1 MKLFFI
7 LLISLFLIMIWT
19 SLERFTERAEVV
31 FFDVGQGD
39 SFILKTPAGKLILV
53 DGGPDW
59 STLFGLGQYLPWRER
74 TIDFVILSH
83 GHDDHLSALPEIARR
98 YKIEQVFL
106 PASLQGAAVE
116 ELLLALDNQK
126 STVTYP
132 QEPACLDLEVDCRLC
147 IFPPSSEFLS
157 SSDEN
162 DFSLAVN
169 FTCGGLSLAATGD
182 AGTKREQ
189 SLLASGFSQGI
200 QIFKAAHHG
209 SASANSLEFLQ
220 ALSPEVMVFSVGE
233 NNPYGHPSQEVIN
246 RVKAEGVEIRRTDQ
260 DGELIFYSNNSKL
273 YLKND

>member
-7 LLISLFLIMIWT
+7 LLISFFLIMIWT
-19 SLERFTERAEVV
+19 SFERFTERAEVV

-39 SFILKTPAGKLILV
+39 SFILKTPTGKLILV

-59 STLFGLGQYLPWRER
+59 STLFGLGRYLPWWER

-83 GHDDHLSALPEIARR
+83 SHDDHLSALPEIAKR
-98 YKIEQVFL
+98 YQIKQVFL

-116 ELLLALDNQK
+116 ELLSALENQK
-126 STVTYP
+126 SAVTYP

-182 AGTKREQ
+182 AGAKRES
-189 SLLASGFSQGI
+189 SLLASGFGQGV

-209 SASANSLEFLQ
+209 SISANSLEFLR
-220 ALSPEVMVFSVGE
+220 ALAPKMMIFSVGE

-246 RVKAEGVEIRRTDQ
+246 RAKVEGIEIRRTDQ
-260 DGELIFYSNNSKL
+260 DGDLLFYSNNSKL
-273 YLKND
+273 YLKGD

>member
-7 LLISLFLIMIWT
+7 LLISLFLIITWT
-19 SLERFTERAEVV
+19 AFERFTPRAEVV

-59 STLFGLGQYLPWRER
+59 STLFGLGQYLPWQER

-98 YKIEQVFL
+98 YRIKQVFL

-116 ELLLALDNQK
+116 ELLAALENQG
-126 STVTYP
+126 SAITYP
-132 QEPACLDLEVDCRLC
+132 QEPACLNLEVDCRLC

-182 AGTKREQ
+182 AGVKRER
-189 SLLASGFSQGI
+189 SLLASGLI
-200 QIFKAAHHG
+200 QEVKIFKAAHHG
-209 SASANSLEFLQ
+209 SISANSLEFLR
-220 ALSPEVMVFSVGE
+220 ALAPKMMVFSVGE
-233 NNPYGHPSQEVIN
+233 GNPYGHPSQEVIN
-246 RVKAEGVEIRRTDQ
+246 RAKAEGIEIRRTDQ
-260 DGELIFYSNNSKL
+260 DGELLFYSNNSKL